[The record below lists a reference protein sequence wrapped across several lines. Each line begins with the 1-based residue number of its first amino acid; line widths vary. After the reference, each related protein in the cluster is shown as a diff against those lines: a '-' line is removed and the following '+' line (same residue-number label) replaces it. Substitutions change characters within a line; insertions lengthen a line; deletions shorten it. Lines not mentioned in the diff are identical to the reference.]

1 MRFEYPKYAK
11 NLPKNTKGGGIQ
23 LISCKEEGNFVSF
36 AVDTAG
42 LNPNDYKGILKFKI
56 KFENEE
62 NDRLVN
68 NTLKLAGVTKAVEGE
83 DGITNVLAEDIK
95 SGALRIKG
103 TENFFR
109 EDEEANNLV
118 RFKLKAKCGVDQSQE
133 LSLNSDSPCIETY
146 TGVSNVG
153 AQKGNTYQ
161 IIDTDN
167 CYSKL
172 YWGTDETEDDN
183 TLIFEIP
190 VELPELIDQSY
201 ITSVEASV
209 AYINQQYIVNKINS
223 ELTVV
228 LDDKNQCKGIEYE
241 LDTENSTAK
250 VTMAYNDNIL
260 ENTIIPDYVVD
271 TEGKKYAVTSIED
284 AILKSDKQYNNIFAQ
299 CMKLK
304 TLEIGNNVKR
314 IGMGSF
320 YACRNLSAVTIPNSV
335 EIIGK
340 EAFKGCKNLSAVTI
354 PDSVTSIGV
363 GAFAGCQSI
372 ESVTIPNSV
381 TSMGSYAFYQC
392 SGLTSVIIGSGVKS
406 IGAFTFAWCSGLSE
420 VIIPDNVT
428 SIGKGAFWNCS
439 GLNSVTIGS
448 GVTSIDDCVFQ
459 DCSSLSKVIINSKN
473 LNSVGANAFS
483 KKLDDDSFV
492 VLPQAVEFHVP
503 ADKINDYRNVI
514 TNGATNNGIWPT
526 NWKIIAISES
536 E

>member
-1 MRFEYPKYAK
+1 ME
-11 NLPKNTKGGGIQ
+11 
-23 LISCKEEGNFVSF
+23 
-36 AVDTAG
+36 
-42 LNPNDYKGILKFKI
+42 
-56 KFENEE
+56 
-62 NDRLVN
+62 
-68 NTLKLAGVTKAVEGE
+68 KAVADA
-83 DGITNVLAEDIK
+83 DGKTDVWAKDIK
-95 SGALRIKG
+95 NGTLRIKG

-109 EDEEANNLV
+109 EAKEEKASKLI

-133 LSLNSDSPCIETY
+133 LSLNSDKPCIKTY
-146 TGVSNVG
+146 DEVSNVG
-153 AQKGNTYQ
+153 AQEGNTYQ
-161 IIDTDN
+161 IIDTDAR
-167 CYSKL
+167 YSKL
-172 YWGTDETEDDN
+172 YWGTDGTEDAN

-190 VELPELIDQSY
+190 IELPELVDNQE
-201 ITSVEASV
+201 ITSFEISV
-209 AYINQQYIVNKINS
+209 AYMNESYIIG
-223 ELTVV
+223 EITEV
-228 LDDKNQCKGIEYE
+228 LDNNNKCKGIEYK
-241 LDTENSTAK
+241 LNTENSTAK
-250 VTMAYNDNIL
+250 VTMAYNDDIL

-271 TEGKKYAVTSIED
+271 TKGKKYAVTSIED
-284 AILKSDKQYNNIFAQ
+284 AILKSNQQYNNIFAQ
-299 CMKLK
+299 CTNLK
-304 TLEIGNNVKR
+304 TLEIGNNVKI

-320 YACRNLSAVTIPNSV
+320 YACSNLSAVTIPNSV
-335 EIIGK
+335 DIIGK

-381 TSMGSYAFYQC
+381 TSMGSYAFYKC

-406 IGAFTFAWCSGLSE
+406 IGASTFVGCSGLSE

-483 KKLDDDSFV
+483 KQLDDYSFV

-503 ADKINDYRNVI
+503 KGQEADYQDKIA
-514 TNGATNNGIWPT
+514 NGAANNGIWPT
-526 NWKIIAISES
+526 NWKITAISES